1 LAEAGRGYDTILL
14 MMRRVTYR
22 SALTAFVFTG
32 LWFVLGLLLLWSP
45 IPGSLGIR
53 AEMLVAWLMLFLL
66 IMASAGATLTLASY
80 NDMFPPDEEPAPKRL
95 AAPVAAIPADPAVTP
110 DGRPLP
116 WTESP
121 LPTRPARR
129 TSATTSTAAR
139 PSRPDS
145 PPARGR

>member
-1 LAEAGRGYDTILL
+1 ML

-53 AEMLVAWLMLFLL
+53 AEMLATWLVLFLL
-66 IMASAGATLTLASY
+66 ILASAGAMLTLASY
-80 NDMFPPDEEPAPKRL
+80 NDMFPPAEPAPKRL
-95 AAPVAAIPADPAVTP
+95 PAPAAAIPADPAVTA

-116 WTESP
+116 WAESP
-121 LPTRPARR
+121 LPARPPRR
-129 TSATTSTAAR
+129 TSATASTAVR